1 MTANNPPTFTGGA
14 KRGRQPKFF
23 HPRFWSA
30 AAALWTAGV
39 LALALV
45 PDVKSG
51 WLMKTVGDKVL
62 HGIAFGVGC
71 LLWAKALQ
79 ANPRLPRMTTAI
91 IGAVIAL
98 AVGFSVEAL
107 QEYVPSRTADMKD
120 MVADVLGVLPAL
132 AYLTLTD
139 LLRRNKR
146 QSSL

>member
-1 MTANNPPTFTGGA
+1 MTAKHSPPFTGGTNGE
-14 KRGRQPKFF
+14 RRQNFF
-23 HPRFWSA
+23 HPRFWTF

-79 ANPRLPRMTTAI
+79 TNPRLPRMTTAI
-91 IGAVIAL
+91 VGAVIAL
-98 AVGFSVEAL
+98 TVGFSVEAL
-107 QEYVPSRTADMKD
+107 QEYVPSRTADMND
-120 MVADVLGVLPAL
+120 IVADVLGVLPAL
-132 AYLTLTD
+132 AYLTLTEF
-139 LLRRNKR
+139 LHRNKR
-146 QSSL
+146 HGSP